1 MTTAH
6 RRHPAIHYATHGVAL
21 AAALASAMAFAQAE
35 YPTRPIRWVVGFPP
49 GGSNDVTARLLAPL
63 LSARLG
69 QQVVIDNRAGAHGN
83 IATEIVARAAPD
95 GYTLLF
101 ATISVLAINPA
112 LYSKLPFDPIRD
124 FAPITTLVSLSNV
137 IVAHPTVPAAT
148 LKELIA
154 LAKAKPGTLTYATSG
169 AGSPGHLAGELLK
182 TFAGIDMIHV
192 PYKGGGPAMSDLLAG
207 QVNLMIATAPT
218 AVLHVRSGRI
228 TALAVTTRKRSV
240 AMPTVPTIAEA
251 AGLAGYELNN
261 WYGVVA
267 PARTP
272 PAIITR
278 LNREYLA
285 ALALPDV
292 REKLLSQGLEPLPST
307 PEEFRAYLK
316 DEIVKWTKVVRD
328 SGAKVE

>member
-1 MTTAH
+1 
-6 RRHPAIHYATHGVAL
+6 
-21 AAALASAMAFAQAE
+21 
-35 YPTRPIRWVVGFPP
+35 
-49 GGSNDVTARLLAPL
+49 
-63 LSARLG
+63 
-69 QQVVIDNRAGAHGN
+69 
-83 IATEIVARAAPD
+83 
-95 GYTLLF
+95 
-101 ATISVLAINPA
+101 
-112 LYSKLPFDPIRD
+112 
-124 FAPITTLVSLSNV
+124 
-137 IVAHPTVPAAT
+137 VPAAT

-182 TFAGIDMIHV
+182 TLAGIDMIHV
-192 PYKGGGPAMSDLLAG
+192 PYKGGGPAMNDLLAG

-218 AVLHVRSGRI
+218 AVPHVRSGRI
-228 TALAVTTRKRSV
+228 KALAVTTRKRSV
-240 AMPTVPTIAEA
+240 ALPTVPTIAEA
-251 AGLAGYELNN
+251 AGFAGYESNN

-316 DEIVKWTKVVRD
+316 EEIVKWTKVARD